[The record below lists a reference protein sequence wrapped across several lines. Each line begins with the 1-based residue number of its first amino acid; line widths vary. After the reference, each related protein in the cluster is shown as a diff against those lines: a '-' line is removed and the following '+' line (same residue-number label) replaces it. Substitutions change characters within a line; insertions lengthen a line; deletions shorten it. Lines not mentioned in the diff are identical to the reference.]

1 MRSARRVVVL
11 GGGFAGLETAF
22 LLKHRLREAVDV
34 HLVTDQPNFLF
45 RPNTIYIPF
54 GSNPDQLLIPLR
66 EPAHRQQIALIE
78 GAVEG
83 VETGARLVHLR
94 QHPPIAY
101 DDLVIAT
108 GAAVRPAEIPGL
120 ETHAFSLWTPAD
132 MLRLR
137 RELERVVERAERGKP
152 ARLLF
157 LIPPH
162 NQCAAPLYE
171 LVFMTDSWLRRH
183 HLRDLV
189 SITLAT
195 AESSYVQ
202 VFGSR
207 LHEMVTAEFLDRSI
221 SGHRGWAV
229 REIRPH
235 QAVFSNGE
243 SLGFDS
249 LIAFPPQVAAVSYR
263 ELPLDE
269 RGFIRTELGSRRVEG
284 VPGIYAPGDAGDFPV
299 KQAFLAFLQADAV
312 AEAITASVQGTEP
325 RVVFDPI
332 TMCVIE
338 QFDKAM
344 FAQVPLR
351 LTGDPLR
358 PVEVRPDAGEE
369 YKVGVS
375 PLWRFGKKLLGVYL
389 PMRFRAG
396 EPFHAGAAWKMMETG
411 LRGMS
416 GLFAD

>member
-22 LLKHRLREAVDV
+22 LLKHRLRDGVDV

-54 GSNPDQLLIPLR
+54 GGDPDQLLVSLR
-66 EPAHRQQIALIE
+66 EPAHRQHIALIE
-78 GAVEG
+78 GTVEG
-83 VETGARLVHLR
+83 VEPTARLVHLR
-94 QHPPIAY
+94 QHPPLAY

-108 GAAVRPAEIPGL
+108 GAAVHPAEIPGL
-120 ETHAFSLWTPAD
+120 EVHAHSMWTPAD

-137 RELERVVERAERGKP
+137 RELDRIVERAELGKP
-152 ARLLF
+152 VRLLF
-157 LIPPH
+157 LIPP
-162 NQCAAPLYE
+162 NNKCAAPLYE

-183 HLRDLV
+183 NLRSLV

-202 VFGSR
+202 VFGPR
-207 LHEMVTAEFLDRSI
+207 LHEVVTGEFLDRSI
-221 SGHRGWAV
+221 TGYREWTV
-229 REIRPH
+229 QEIRPH

-249 LIAFPPQVAAVSYR
+249 LVAFPPQVAAVSYR
-263 ELPLDE
+263 ELPLDD
-269 RGFIRTELGSRRVEG
+269 RGFIRTEFGSRRVDG

-299 KQAFLAFLQADAV
+299 KQAFLAFLQADAA

-325 RVVFDPI
+325 RMVFDPI
-332 TMCVIE
+332 TMCVME

-358 PVEVRPDAGEE
+358 PVEVRPDAGED

-375 PLWRFGKKLLGVYL
+375 PLWRLGKKLLGVYL

-396 EPFHAGAAWKMMETG
+396 EPFHAGAAWKMMESG
-411 LRGMS
+411 LRGIS
-416 GLFAD
+416 GILAD